1 MRNASTGRGGRE
13 GGHERGAHRTQNP
26 LQVFWSQLAFF
37 LIYSCSLISLCSPFS
52 CLVIAVP
59 SSLWGAGCSVLLG
72 EACVCVNQPS
82 HSLQKWPNLFF
93 FFPLCVT
100 PISISLCIPLLK
112 TYTAGCQGNI
122 MNSYRCTVLPKSCDN
137 TIFPSYFFL

>member
-37 LIYSCSLISLCSPFS
+37 LIYSCSFISLCSPFS

-93 FFPLCVT
+93 FSSMCYSDIYF
-100 PISISLCIPLLK
+100 SLHSSFENVYSRLSRQHYEQLQMHSSAEK
-112 TYTAGCQGNI
+112 
-122 MNSYRCTVLPKSCDN
+122 L
-137 TIFPSYFFL
+137 